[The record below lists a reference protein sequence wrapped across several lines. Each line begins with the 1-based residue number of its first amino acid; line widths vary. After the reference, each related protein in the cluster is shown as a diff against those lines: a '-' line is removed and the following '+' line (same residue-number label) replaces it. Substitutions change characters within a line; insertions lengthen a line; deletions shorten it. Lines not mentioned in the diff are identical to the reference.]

1 MFRIRHFCVGRPCPM
16 DLPPRR
22 SDWAQ
27 RRRLGSMEADQLFLP
42 QPARRAGRMARRHL
56 NFHFTIWQLL
66 VVITATCVLLALL
79 VWSLFWGPIIA
90 SGLTAL
96 VLVVLGIRTRRR
108 SPLLG
113 ALVPLA
119 LGGGLFCCCRAA
131 SVIAWQASAKF
142 DVYILVLDTDTFEP
156 VSGATIEVFSGPWF
170 PLEGPASPRLLSQFA
185 PAPMEPGSGELLT
198 DSRGRCNFAHRFY
211 ATGQDGLLRRAGC
224 IHTGRY
230 WLKTSAPGRGS
241 VLIPLDGQG
250 YPRDIDDRRPL
261 SVTVPLRKQG
271 VTETAATKP
280 VP

>member
-1 MFRIRHFCVGRPCPM
+1 M
-16 DLPPRR
+16 
-22 SDWAQ
+22 
-27 RRRLGSMEADQLFLP
+27 FLP
-42 QPARRAGRMARRHL
+42 QPARCAGRMARRHL

-79 VWSLFWGPIIA
+79 VWSLLWGPIIA

-96 VLVVLGIRTRRR
+96 VLVALGIGTRRR
-108 SPLLG
+108 SLLLG
-113 ALVPLA
+113 ALVSLA
-119 LGGGLFCCCRAA
+119 LGGGLFCYRAD
-131 SVIAWQASAKF
+131 SVIAWQGSAKL
-142 DVYILVLDTDTFEP
+142 DVYVLVLDTDTFEP
-156 VSGATIEVFSGPWF
+156 VSGATIEVLCGPWF

-198 DSRGRCNFAHRFY
+198 DARGRCNFAHCFY
-211 ATGQDGLLRRAGC
+211 AAGQDGLLRRAGY

-261 SVTVPLRKQG
+261 FVTVPLRKQG
-271 VTETAATKP
+271 VTETAATEP

>member
-1 MFRIRHFCVGRPCPM
+1 
-16 DLPPRR
+16 
-22 SDWAQ
+22 
-27 RRRLGSMEADQLFLP
+27 MEADQLFLL
-42 QPARRAGRMARRHL
+42 QPARCAGRMARRHL

-66 VVITATCVLLALL
+66 VAITATCVLLALL
-79 VWSLFWGPIIA
+79 VWSVLWGSIIA
-90 SGLTAL
+90 SGLAAL
-96 VLVVLGIRTRRR
+96 VLVILGIGTRRR
-108 SPLLG
+108 SLLLG

-119 LGGGLFCCCRAA
+119 LGGGLFYYRAA
-131 SVIAWQASAKF
+131 SVIVWQGSAKL
-142 DVYILVLDTDTFEP
+142 DVYVLVLDTDTFEP
-156 VSGATIEVFSGPWF
+156 VSGATIGVFSGPWF

-211 ATGQDGLLRRAGC
+211 ATGGDGLFCRAGY

-230 WLKTSAPGRGS
+230 WLKASAPGRGS
-241 VLIPLDGQG
+241 VLLPLDGQG

-261 SVTVPLRKQG
+261 FVTVPLRKQG